1 MRDGRMQNRQNPT
14 RPTNTNANR
23 DARMQ
28 PTHRKPENWLKS
40 QLRRRPLPVW
50 VLIVTD
56 ILLIGISLLVFAY
69 FHHVRPKEVA
79 AVGISSS
86 REAMAAYAQVPAAT
100 ELPQVLDGANAVA
113 IAPTATPQSDP
124 VGYFG
129 TKYADKFTDGDVIR
143 DGLSYKSEYLNI
155 TIHENFEYNSKIY
168 VCDFYVKDI
177 SCLRTEF
184 GKEKYGQ
191 NINEALSHMTARVG
205 SISSINGD
213 YYSLR
218 EDGAIIRNGVLYRD
232 DEYTECDMCVLY
244 WDGTMKT
251 FEPGQFDAIAQMEAG
266 AYQSWTFGPRLL
278 DDEGNPKTEF
288 NATKKVQKEN
298 PRTAIGYFEPGHY
311 CFIVVDGREDDTVG
325 ITLADLAQY
334 MASLGCKAAY
344 NLDGGKTSQMY
355 WGTSNVNEP
364 YEGGRNCSDM
374 IYLAEPT

>member
-251 FEPGQFDAIAQMEAG
+251 FEPGQFDAIAQMEAVHTRAG
-266 AYQSWTFGPRLL
+266 RLDRACWMMKAIPRR
-278 DDEGNPKTEF
+278 NSM
-288 NATKKVQKEN
+288 
-298 PRTAIGYFEPGHY
+298 PRKRCRKRIRARPSAISS
-311 CFIVVDGREDDTVG
+311 RG
-325 ITLADLAQY
+325 ITASSLWMGARMIPWASPLRILRSIWLRWAVRRRTIW
-334 MASLGCKAAY
+334 MAARPRRCTGALP
-344 NLDGGKTSQMY
+344 M
-355 WGTSNVNEP
+355 
-364 YEGGRNCSDM
+364 
-374 IYLAEPT
+374 